1 MRRLAL
7 IASIVLT
14 VCLQSFGLD
23 PRAAITQYAH
33 IAWRVG
39 ERGLEASPQSIAQT
53 KDGYLW
59 IGTRHRLYRF
69 EGTQFIPLPD
79 PAAHTPYVEDTRF
92 LFAASDGALYVSSR
106 SYGVFRWQDG
116 KLQKIGTN
124 IFHPGP
130 FAEDSSGTIWFAPGR
145 FENATSICQISQ
157 LQEQCAE
164 QGENGLHGPFA
175 SLLLGQGGAQWLGGE
190 NRLVYSVPGQPPQ
203 EFPLPA
209 KPRTNSK
216 MVVAIASRKDGTI
229 FAGIEDG
236 DENEGLVYLRQ
247 NKLEDYIVPGL
258 DGRKIKVRSL
268 FADAGGGLWIGTSGD
283 GLYRIAGSRVD
294 HISSRDGLTGDVVN
308 QIFED
313 HEGSVWVVTPQGLDQ
328 FYDLSVLSY
337 GGREGLAGA
346 SIRAVAATATG
357 DEVWAGGLDGL
368 YILDAS
374 RSRPVR
380 HVAIPEI
387 GSVEDL
393 YRDLAGTMW
402 VAGKTRL
409 AFYKNDRFS
418 LVRYKGDADVGSVVE
433 LSEDSSGDL
442 WVITLVPEYGSALN
456 HIRNGVILERY
467 YWPKSLGQDTMSSI
481 SAHPGTGLWLVTVRG
496 LLYWFHDGN
505 FERLLSEGAGF
516 GLVPDQVGS
525 WAYPANDLLRLQ
537 DGKTRTLKLG
547 VGSATNSVIN
557 MIDDGHGSLWLY
569 MSSGLVQVRTS
580 DIQRWWDDKITE
592 VPWRLFDFSD
602 GVFSGISTSRAA
614 VSEDG
619 QVWFSNGQNLQK
631 IDPSRIPQNVVAP
644 PVHIETVAA
653 DGQPYGIV
661 GDAVAFPSNVKNL
674 EIHYSALS
682 FVKPDKVKFRYRV
695 VGLSH
700 DWLDAGARREAI
712 YNNLA
717 PGKYT
722 FQVAAANSD
731 GAWNNEGATLDF
743 SVAPAWFQT
752 KWFLGLC
759 VLSGAVLIWAFY
771 RLRVQQIHKSVSARF
786 DERLAERT
794 RMARELHDTF
804 LQTIQG
810 SKLVADNALKKSDD
824 PERMRHAVE
833 QLSVWLG
840 QATQEGR
847 AVLNSLRTS
856 TTHTNDLAEA
866 FQRATEE
873 CRLLGPTE
881 ASFSVI
887 GDSKEM
893 HPVVRDEIYR
903 VGYEAIRNACT
914 HSKGSRLE
922 VELKYAHDL
931 VLRVKDNGVGIDPT
945 IGDHGKEG
953 HFGLQGMRERVARIG
968 GKLTIVSSAGAGT
981 EITVNVPGGIVFRE
995 PSASPL
1001 DKMRTILRRVGSSSY
1016 RK

>member
-7 IASIVLT
+7 IASILLT
-14 VCLQSFGLD
+14 ACLQSFGLD

-33 IAWRVG
+33 IPWRVG

-59 IGTRHRLYRF
+59 IGTRHQLYRF
-69 EGTQFIPLPD
+69 DGTQFTPLPD
-79 PAAHTPYVEDTRF
+79 PEAHTPYVEDTRF
-92 LFAASDGALYVSSR
+92 LFAASDGALYISSR

-116 KLQKIGTN
+116 KLQKLGTN

-130 FAEDSSGTIWFAPGR
+130 FAEDSSGTIWFTPGR

-157 LQEQCAE
+157 LQEQCAN
-164 QGENGLHGPFA
+164 QGKDGLHGPFA
-175 SLLLGQGGAQWLGGE
+175 SLLLEQGGARWLGGE
-190 NRLVYSVPGQPPQ
+190 NKLVHWIPGRSPQ
-203 EFPLPA
+203 LFPLPA
-209 KPRTNSK
+209 KPRTSPK
-216 MVVAIASRKDGTI
+216 MVVAIAKSKDGAI

-236 DENEGLVYLRQ
+236 DENEGLVFLRQ

-268 FADAGGGLWIGTSGD
+268 FTDAAGCVWIGTSGD
-283 GLYRIAGSRVD
+283 GLYRITGSRVD
-294 HISSRDGLTGDVVN
+294 HISVRDGLTGDVVN

-313 HEGSVWVVTPQGLDQ
+313 HEGSIWVVTPQGLDQ
-328 FYDLSVLSY
+328 FYNLSVLSY
-337 GGREGLAGA
+337 GEREGLVGA
-346 SIRAVAATATG
+346 PIRAVAATATG

-368 YILDAS
+368 CILDAS
-374 RSRPVR
+374 GSRRTR
-380 HVAIPEI
+380 HIAISEI
-387 GSVEDL
+387 GSIEDL
-393 YRDLAGTMW
+393 YRDDAGTMW
-402 VAGKTRL
+402 VAGKRRL
-409 AFYKNDRFS
+409 AFYKDGAFH
-418 LVRYKGDADVGSVVE
+418 LVRYEGDADIGTVVE
-433 LSEDSSGDL
+433 LSEDASGDL

-456 HIRNGVILERY
+456 HIKKGVIIERY
-467 YWPKSLGQDTMSSI
+467 NWPQSLGQDTMSSI
-481 SAHPGTGLWLVTVRG
+481 SAHPGVGLWLVTVRG
-496 LLYWFHDGN
+496 QLFWFRDGN
-505 FERLLSEGAGF
+505 FEKFLSEGGGF
-516 GLVPDQVGS
+516 GLVPDREGS
-525 WAYPANDLLRLQ
+525 WEYPANDLIRLQ
-537 DGKTRTLKLG
+537 DGKTRTLRLG

-557 MIDDGHGSLWLY
+557 MVDDGHGSLWLY
-569 MSSGLVQVRTS
+569 MSSGLVQVRS
-580 DIQRWWDDKITE
+580 VDIQRWWDEKTTQ
-592 VPWRLFDFSD
+592 VPWRLFDSTE

-619 QVWFSNGQNLQK
+619 QVWFSNGQYLQK
-631 IDPSRIPQNVVAP
+631 IDPRRIPHDAVAP
-644 PVHIETVAA
+644 PVHIEAVAA
-653 DGQPYGIV
+653 DGKPYSIA
-661 GDAVAFPSNVKNL
+661 DNAVALSSNIKSL

-682 FVKPDKVKFRYRV
+682 FVRPDKVKFRYRL

-700 DWLDAGARREAI
+700 DWLDAGSRREAI

-731 GAWNNEGATLDF
+731 GIWNNDGASLDF

-759 VLSGAVLIWAFY
+759 VLSGAFLIWVFY
-771 RLRVQQIHKSVSARF
+771 RLRVQQIHDSLSARF

-856 TTHTNDLAEA
+856 TTQQNDLAES

-881 ASFSVI
+881 ASFSVT
-887 GDSKEM
+887 GDAKEL

-903 VGYEAIRNACT
+903 VGFEAIRNACT

-922 VELKYAHDL
+922 VELKYGHDL
-931 VLRVKDNGVGIDPT
+931 TLQVKDNGVGIDSA
-945 IGDHGKEG
+945 IGDHGKAG
-953 HFGLQGMRERVARIG
+953 HFGMQGMRERVARIG
-968 GKLTIVSSAGAGT
+968 GKLTIVSSASSGT
-981 EITVNVPGGIVFRE
+981 EITVIVPGGIVFRE

-1001 DKMRTILRRVGSSSY
+1001 DKMRTILRKVGPNSHA
-1016 RK
+1016 K